1 MEKSVASNI
10 KLGALVLAGTALLV
24 SAVYF
29 IGQKQSMFGNSS
41 MVYAVFNDING
52 LRPGNNVRYSGIN
65 VGSVKDITMVAD
77 TVVVIRFGIRKDI
90 MPHIRKNAHAIII
103 NDGLVGNMIVNILPG
118 VGEGSTI
125 QGGDTI
131 RSFARVR
138 TDEML
143 STLSV
148 TNENAALLTA
158 ELLKITRNISGGK
171 GVISSMISDS
181 TMARDLSETIH
192 HLRHTAEASN
202 RALDNINRLV
212 VSMDKSN
219 NLLGM
224 VRDTM
229 LPGTIRKTL
238 ANIETSSRQ
247 ISGVISRLNGLIAN
261 ADSTVTNARKGKG
274 AINYLSND
282 RNLTEKID
290 RTVTDLDSA
299 VMQINNAGLRL
310 NESLEAMRYHWLLKG
325 SFKKMEK
332 EKAAKKDH

>member
-1 MEKSVASNI
+1 MDKSIATNI
-10 KLGALVLAGTALLV
+10 KLGAFVLAGTALLIT
-24 SAVYF
+24 AIYF

-41 MVYAVFNDING
+41 MVYAVFRDING
-52 LRPGNNVRYSGIN
+52 LKPGNNVRYSGIN

-77 TVVVIRFGIRKDI
+77 TVVVIRFGLRKDI
-90 MPHIRKNAHAIII
+90 LPHIKSDAHAIII

-118 VGEGSTI
+118 KSTGRPL

-131 RSFARVR
+131 RSFARIR

-158 ELLKITRNISGGK
+158 ELLKITRDISGGK

-181 TMARDLSETIH
+181 AIARDLKETIH

-202 RALDNINRLV
+202 KALDNINRLV
-212 VSMDKSN
+212 VSLDKNN

-229 LPGTIRKTL
+229 LPKTIKQTL
-238 ANIETSSRQ
+238 SNIENSSCEISVVIRQ
-247 ISGVISRLNGLIAN
+247 LNDLIAN
-261 ADSTVTNARKGKG
+261 ADTTVTNIRKGRG

-282 RNLTEKID
+282 RNFVDKVD

-299 VMQINNAGLRL
+299 VLQINNAAIRL
-310 NESLEAMRYHWLLKG
+310 NQSLEALRYHWLLKG

-332 EKAAKKDH
+332 EKAGKKE